1 MSENNSTFFEEAR
14 KRAEAAFNERS
25 IMNAEFQFGKAQ
37 GRIET
42 VSEML
47 ENGYTEDQIDSI
59 LNSQPKNNTRQKPAV
74 NELTA
79 EEQEARKMAEAF
91 FIEHN
96 KHDKSEGLSE
106 GEAKIIVKMLD
117 SGFTLEQIEQTLNSI
132 NLQNNNDGP
141 KIDLCTAA
149 AFSRIV
155 EEINKNTE
163 EASAALAAKKAELTE
178 IMREHGCSE
187 KQIDRILNG

>member
-25 IMNAEFQFGKAQ
+25 IIHAEFEFGKAQ
-37 GRIET
+37 GRLET

-47 ENGYTEDQIDSI
+47 ENGYTEDQIESI
-59 LNSQPKNNTRQKPAV
+59 LNSRPENNADRKPTV
-74 NELTA
+74 KEPTA
-79 EEQEARKMAEAF
+79 DEQDARTMAEAF

-96 KHDKSEGLSE
+96 KHDKSEGISE
-106 GEAKIIVKMLD
+106 GEAKIFVKMLD
-117 SGFTLEQIEQTLNSI
+117 SGYTLEQIEQILNSI
-132 NLQNNNDGP
+132 NVQNNNNEP

-155 EEINKNTE
+155 DEINKNTE
-163 EASAALAAKKAELTE
+163 EASAALAAKKAELSE
-178 IMREHGCSE
+178 IMRGHGCSE